1 MGNVRDDGG
10 VPLGM
15 TVGNV
20 RDDGGVPF
28 RDDGGVPLG
37 MTVAKIVFISLPF
50 IPS

>member
-1 MGNVRDDGG
+1 
-10 VPLGM
+10 M
-15 TVGNV
+15 TVGAA
-20 RDDGGVPF
+20 

>member
-1 MGNVRDDGG
+1 MTVGNVRDDGG

-15 TVGNV
+15 TVGTA
-20 RDDGGVPF
+20 

-37 MTVAKIVFISLPF
+37 MTVAKIVFISRPF